1 MSESVER
8 NDFEGIRW
16 EKELEDDS
24 LAIVQEKIR
33 NEFGTDFETLDYDL
47 KGFSKENSLPFYS
60 DLEGEIRFNGDQ
72 YEIEIERSGGLNE
85 FEFWTDDPQAL
96 ELLDAFL
103 EEHAASNG
111 GDEMLEPYKY
121 EQIRDVD
128 VNELLD
134 VFSQR
139 FKVRGPERRPGNG
152 QPRTYPVRRE
162 HLDNSDDY
170 LHKESDETLTLG
182 DAEDI
187 DEENYSDTQEFVPGD
202 ARFILEHDEE
212 KSDIEVEGEVTIKPE
227 KREKGKYR
235 ISLVGEDR
243 VSLQYLINIAEDTLR
258 E

>member
-8 NDFEGIRW
+8 KDFEGISW

-33 NEFGTDFETLDYDL
+33 NEFGTDFETLDYDS
-47 KGFSKENSLPFYS
+47 KGFSKRNSLPFYS

-72 YEIEIERSGGLNE
+72 YNIGIERSGGLNE

-111 GDEMLEPYKY
+111 GEEMLEPYKY
-121 EQIRDVD
+121 EQIPDVD

-134 VFSQR
+134 VFNQR
-139 FKVRGPERRPGNG
+139 FNVRGPERRPGNG

-170 LHKESDETLTLG
+170 LHKESDETSILG

-202 ARFILEHDEE
+202 ARFFLEYDEE
-212 KSDIEVEGEVTIKPE
+212 KLDIKVKGEVTIKPE
-227 KREKGKYR
+227 KREKGKYG

-243 VSLQYLINIAEDTLR
+243 VSLQYLINIAEETL
-258 E
+258 